1 MPFIVFVEPKGESGR
16 GRQGQGRGNIPLA
29 VKVSFSIN
37 FRVGSAALEMAQ
49 LIALRTICLAHKKK
63 VTMVFEFGA

>member
-1 MPFIVFVEPKGESGR
+1 V
-16 GRQGQGRGNIPLA
+16 QGQGRGNIPLA